1 MRAVLAAKAVAGRG
15 LAGDVSLGRQGRQVL
30 LIEKETLDQFG
41 LAPGQVRENI
51 VVEGL
56 RLVGLAPGLR
66 VQLGQVLAEVTGDC
80 APCEDLIGAIRP
92 GLVEDITG
100 RRGTFVR
107 VLEDGE
113 VRVGDQVSLLP
124 VNPK

>member
-1 MRAVLAAKAVAGRG
+1 MLAVSAVKTVAGRG
-15 LAGDVSLGRQGRQVL
+15 LAGDVSLGRQVRQVL
-30 LIEKETLDQFG
+30 LIEKETLDQYG

-51 VVEGL
+51 VVEGI
-56 RLVGLAPGLR
+56 RLAGLAPGVR
-66 VQLGQVLAEVTGDC
+66 VQLGQVMAEVTGDC

-92 GLVEDITG
+92 GLVEEITG

-113 VRVGDQVSLLP
+113 VRVGDQVSSIP
-124 VNPK
+124 